1 MEVKW
6 IMLHSI
12 LLCVCV
18 CLCGGDAASQQIN
31 LFRWKDVARFVNI
44 QPWRMLI
51 KQLLCCAVRGRQE
64 MVDRKKFHC
73 CWETDMFYTIR
84 MARVITVDSRGRKY
98 LCRRWKWR
106 QAQSLSIQTNRE
118 HISIFY
124 FSVAIDNFRGFF
136 ILIYCINIIL
146 FFYIGVNRNVRIYY
160 IWVWCV
166 ISRQSQ
172 HLNKWSGSMWCRAV
186 EFIFFFPLEHLAA
199 VSIFDELLTIHQYWE
214 SIYWWWR
221 VVVRQNVFVCNATDD
236 TPMELSHVIDSIL
249 ENNNWRNVMGGL
261 CLMRQISNFIFA
273 EAYATINDWQWID
286 THLT

>member
-1 MEVKW
+1 
-6 IMLHSI
+6 MLHSI

-136 ILIYCINIIL
+136 IMIYCINIIL
-146 FFYIGVNRNVRIYY
+146 FFYIEVNRNVRIYESGVWY
-160 IWVWCV
+160 LAKVNIWINDLGPCGV
-166 ISRQSQ
+166 
-172 HLNKWSGSMWCRAV
+172 
-186 EFIFFFPLEHLAA
+186 
-199 VSIFDELLTIHQYWE
+199 ELLNLYFF
-214 SIYWWWR
+214 SIGAFGSCFNIWR
-221 VVVRQNVFVCNATDD
+221 IANN
-236 TPMELSHVIDSIL
+236 SSIL
-249 ENNNWRNVMGGL
+249 RIYLLMVKSGGSTKRF
-261 CLMRQISNFIFA
+261 CMQCDRRYSNGIKPCDRQHSG
-273 EAYATINDWQWID
+273 EQ
-286 THLT
+286 